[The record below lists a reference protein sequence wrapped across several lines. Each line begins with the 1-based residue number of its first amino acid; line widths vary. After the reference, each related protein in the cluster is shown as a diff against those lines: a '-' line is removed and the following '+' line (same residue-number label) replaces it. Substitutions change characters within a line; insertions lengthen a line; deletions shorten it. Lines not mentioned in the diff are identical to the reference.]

1 MVKFAFSTN
10 AYKKHSLED
19 AISSIAALGYAGV
32 EIMADVPHAYP
43 PHISPVRIQ
52 SLKSL
57 LEKFKLGISNVNAFT
72 LFALGDTYHPS
83 WIEADS
89 ALRRQRITHT
99 LNCIEMAA
107 ALGAK
112 SISLQ
117 PGGPLGTD
125 DRTTGLDR
133 YEAGLHEVL
142 PAAQKHHIILTV
154 EPEPGLLIETSTQC
168 IEFLSRMNHPNLK
181 MNCDLGHFFCV
192 GEDPARVLE
201 NAQPWIAHIHLEDI
215 REDRIHQHLI
225 PGRGAMNWPAIFK
238 AIRTIQYT
246 GWVTVELYPYES
258 TAEEAARA
266 AIDFLQKFA

>member
-133 YEAGLHEVL
+133 YEAGLREVL
-142 PAAQKHHIILTV
+142 PAAQKHHIILMV

-168 IEFLSRMNHPNLK
+168 IELLYRMNHPNLK